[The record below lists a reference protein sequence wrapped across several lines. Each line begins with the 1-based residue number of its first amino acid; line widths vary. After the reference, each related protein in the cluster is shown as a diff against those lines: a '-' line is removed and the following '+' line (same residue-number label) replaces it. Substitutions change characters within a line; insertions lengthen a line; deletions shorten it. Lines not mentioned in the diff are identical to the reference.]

1 MSIQE
6 RFGNIAN
13 AAWQGTDSAFEFL
26 TDILQ
31 EFTGTQDEYEGVA
44 GTIWGSWN
52 DNVLGEGGVL
62 QSAIGP
68 EGVGGEIIDA
78 MPDPVKDI
86 GRPIFNAT
94 FDTIDAVYEMGVDR
108 PLAVLITLANAG
120 VMDGTITNYLDPRV
134 WQQAAE
140 IGSFGD
146 LFEPGKFYGEDKVG
160 GQRSAGQALALMV
173 NRTNILDPTEVER
186 VEGTTFYQMS
196 SGIVDAAMQWYLD
209 PTNIVG
215 KAYKA
220 KKATKD
226 DLLRQQVS
234 SGNYEAVLDTNGYRN
249 FKGALKEITDN
260 SGLEFS
266 ETFRKGNGFVFDD
279 EIKIGDLATKILA
292 AAKEGKFG
300 RPFRNMTWDE
310 AQTYAS
316 LSGGLD
322 VGRMDQAFDYMIR
335 IQLGDTQA
343 IADMEQAAR
352 SWVTG
357 LLNSDVY
364 DELMSVQDELAWLD
378 EMERKNWAVDA
389 IDENVEAL
397 PEQFKRL
404 AKQLELTP
412 EEIFERRQ
420 EIMGKLQTRQAE
432 LETSLFTDN
441 YGHMP
446 FAAALIVKQER
457 LRTLARN
464 VSNAVNGKDAHK
476 GLNWFD
482 DALNDNP
489 DLVTA
494 AADQI
499 LMNHNVNLLEPL
511 PMIGDLAKNGIA
523 AKTFIMDSPIGK
535 GILANPAVRLVTEKI
550 PHQLMNWDDPAQQF
564 TTFQRMLRD
573 AGNVTFEGKTLL
585 DEAGLNA
592 DAVLGEFMQIQSQ
605 KARREFFEE
614 KVTQLNYALPTLF
627 NKTLDQQSL
636 DNMARTLQRQYGQ
649 AQDVLR
655 THTKA
660 TKAYGNLDYSRLDYA
675 TDGEIMARYI
685 PMTPAQLRES
695 SLVPRYDLYQQAF
708 GDNMSD
714 LSRKV
719 RGTIE
724 QTLNGFTAI
733 WKKAVLLRPAWPM
746 RVLID
751 EVARNAATIGAQATI
766 SGFASG
772 FNDLRVA
779 WFRKSGIDLGLPM
792 MEEMIFTLTQA
803 KLRAKKMSRKGQV
816 FDENSIIGKRWDEWT
831 AETKWELTQNDY
843 VELLESYNE
852 AERIGLV
859 DPITDLTERVISK
872 EYGLKRIRRRTAMTT
887 GLGLFLAGP
896 AGAAIGGLYSLYGKN
911 TMRRVARSE
920 VLTNQMFA
928 LRESARADLANI
940 KARYRDQIAELDPN
954 DLETAKKLTKEME
967 DLDTAARILE
977 RGAEAL
983 SEHDKWLLDNFK
995 REDNKLYDN
1004 FTKVGELASQGN
1016 YNNVYLGGYSVE
1028 NAFGDNPTEIAIY
1041 KNAISSDNSNRQ
1053 MWEGVSAAAR
1063 RTTRQ
1068 KDRTQ
1073 FDIKNPKQTN
1083 SFPSAYNDT
1092 LNRQW
1097 IPIGGRQTPFQTFMS
1112 MFWEGASDETILK
1125 FLQNEGQM
1133 VRESFPQFFNQDPL
1147 ALIADLRAETNAFIP
1162 DLPQFA
1168 PVRQNAANGIEIEW
1182 NRDIQPL
1189 INRHFDGDIDK
1200 VRKAAGTD
1208 DFGKIVGDSSLQ
1220 DAAQVRNLQ
1229 MRVGSWIDEAFENIG
1244 TMTTDSLTRSP
1255 LFRTLYEKEVARQLA
1270 PLKGPDGDVFTLT
1283 GNDIRIIENRARSK
1297 AIRKSKDLLYDL
1309 AERNRFEEVASN
1321 LMPFVGAWQE
1331 VLTNWT
1337 GIAIDNP
1344 HMVARVV
1351 RNWRLLDAEDEDG
1364 NPLAVF
1370 RLPDIFDK
1378 NIPWDGGKVIPFS
1391 GGKLFGKASILSDTA
1406 VKFNLKSVSMIGG
1419 TPGVGPL
1426 VSYPI
1431 SEIVIE
1437 NPSFESA
1444 VGWILPYGVNEG
1456 QNAFTRWLDSAAPV
1470 WAKAMAGATGL
1481 STPERAQTLARITA
1495 DLAYEYESNGDI
1507 ISTEADWKVFEDEV
1521 YRRTT
1526 MILQIRAFGATSMPM
1541 SFRMQSP
1548 HWRMIDKYYEIAKD
1562 NGVEAADTW
1571 LLHNHSDLWAI
1582 TGRQTAARGVASGT
1596 LQGDKAY
1603 DKHQEFADSFPELRD
1618 FIIGRVGPLDV
1629 KFEYSRAVAIG
1640 EMQDGRR
1647 ADLTP
1652 REIYEGAST
1661 TKGWKTWRG
1670 VMDFVNEQLE
1680 ALAAMGKSGEL
1691 QAHPKLLDLVNST
1704 AVVIG
1709 RSNPT
1714 WYEEKLEMESPL
1726 GQARIIQGFR
1736 EFLLDPTFNYHPA
1749 WPLIERW
1756 VDNHDDTS
1764 LIMQQRY
1771 ESTGNRDFLRL
1782 GFEGNADLAA
1792 DFHTVNLDL
1801 ALRPDLAEIHTRYLS
1816 SINTVKQSNF
1826 AWNFPTTNK
1835 ALAA

>member
-31 EFTGTQDEYEGVA
+31 EFTGSQDEYDGMV

-52 DNVLGEGGVL
+52 DNVIGEGGVL

-78 MPDPVKDI
+78 LPNPVKDV

-94 FDTIDAVYEMGVDR
+94 FDTIDVAYEMVFDR
-108 PLAVLITLANAG
+108 PLAVLFTLANAG
-120 VMDGTITNYLDPRV
+120 VMDGTITNYIDPRV

-140 IGSFGD
+140 IASLGDVFDSDTWTGDSGGS
-146 LFEPGKFYGEDKVG
+146 
-160 GQRSAGQALALMV
+160 RSAGQAFALMI
-173 NRTNILDPTEVER
+173 NRANILDPTEVER
-186 VEGTTFYQMS
+186 IEGTPLYNIS
-196 SGIVDAAMQWYLD
+196 SGIVDAALQWYLD
-209 PTNIVG
+209 PANLAG
-215 KAYKA
+215 KAIKA
-220 KKATKD
+220 KRSTKNQE
-226 DLLRQQVS
+226 LRDQVVE
-234 SGNYEAVLDTNGYRN
+234 GNYEAVLNTNGYRN
-249 FKGALKEITDN
+249 FKGALKNIVDE
-260 SGLEFS
+260 SEVPFS
-266 ETFRKGNGFVFDD
+266 DKFNKGEGFVFDD
-279 EIKIGDLATKILA
+279 EVKIGELATKILG
-292 AAKEGKFG
+292 AAKRGQFG

-335 IQLGDTQA
+335 IQLGDVQA
-343 IADMEQAAR
+343 IADMEKAAKT
-352 SWVTG
+352 WVSTM
-357 LLNSDVY
+357 LNSNIY
-364 DELMSVQDELAWLD
+364 DELMAVQDELAWLN
-378 EMERKNWAVDA
+378 EMETKNL
-389 IDENVEAL
+389 IDEPLAEAATLEL
-397 PEQFKRL
+397 PPQFERL
-404 AKQLELTP
+404 AKKLDLSP

-420 EIMGKLQTRQAE
+420 EIIEQFKITQRD
-432 LETSLFTDN
+432 LEATLFNDS
-441 YGHMP
+441 YGNMP
-446 FAAALIVKQER
+446 FAAALILKQER
-457 LRTLARN
+457 FRTLAHN
-464 VSNAVNGKDAHK
+464 VSNKINGVEAHK
-476 GLNWFD
+476 GLEWFD
-482 DALNDNP
+482 DGVNNNP
-489 DLVTA
+489 DLVSA
-494 AADQI
+494 AADEI
-499 LMNHNVNLLEPL
+499 LLKHNINLLEPL
-511 PMIGDLAKNGIA
+511 PMIGDVAKNGIA
-523 AKTFIMDSPIGK
+523 VKTFIMDSPIGK
-535 GILANPAVRLVTEKI
+535 GVAANPAVRLVTEKV

-564 TTFQRMLRD
+564 TTFERMLRD
-573 AGNVTFEGKTLL
+573 AGNVVFEGKTLL
-585 DEAGLNA
+585 DEAGLNS
-592 DAVLGEFMQIQSQ
+592 DRVLGEFMQIKSQ
-605 KARREFFEE
+605 KARRQFFEAQ
-614 KVTQLNYALPTLF
+614 VTKLNASLPTLF

-636 DNMARTLQRQYGQ
+636 DNMARTLQRQYGR
-649 AQDVLR
+649 AQEVLQ
-655 THTKA
+655 THAKA
-660 TKAYGNLDYSRLDYA
+660 SKAYGNLDYSRLDYA

-708 GDNMSD
+708 GDNMSSA
-714 LSRKV
+714 SRKI

-724 QTLNGFTAI
+724 QTLNNFTAI

-751 EVARNAATIGAQATI
+751 EVARNAATIGAQATL

-779 WFRKSGIDLGLPM
+779 WFRKSGVDIGRPM
-792 MEEMIFTLTQA
+792 MDEIIFTLNQA
-803 KLRAKKMSRKGQV
+803 KIETRKMAKKGQV
-816 FDENSIIGKRWDEWT
+816 FDENSILGERWNDWS
-831 AETKWELTQNDY
+831 AEKQWDLKQDDY
-843 VELLESYNE
+843 VELLQSYNE
-852 AERIGLV
+852 AQRLGLV
-859 DPITDLTERVISK
+859 DPITDLTKRVISK
-872 EYGLKRIRRRTAMTT
+872 EYGKQRITRRTAMTT

-896 AGAAIGGLYSLYGKN
+896 IGAAVGGLYSLYGQN

-920 VLTNQMFA
+920 VLTNQLFA
-928 LRESARADLANI
+928 LREGARADLAKI
-940 KARYRDQIAELDPN
+940 KEGYRQQVAALDPN
-954 DLETAKKLTKEME
+954 DLETAKKLTKEMQ
-967 DLDTAARILE
+967 DLDTAAKILE
-977 RGAEAL
+977 RGAKEI
-983 SEHDKWLLDNFK
+983 EQHDQWLLDNFK
-995 REDNKLYDN
+995 KQDSKLYDN
-1004 FTKVGELASQGN
+1004 FQRVGELASEGN
-1016 YNNVYLGGYSVE
+1016 YNNIYLGGYSVE

-1053 MWEGVSAAAR
+1053 MWEGVSVAAR

-1068 KDRTQ
+1068 RDRTQ
-1073 FDIKNPKQTN
+1073 YDIKNPQQTD
-1083 SFPSAYNDT
+1083 SFPAAYNDT

-1097 IPIGGRQTPFQTFMS
+1097 IPIGGKQTPFQEFMS
-1112 MFWEGASDETILK
+1112 MFWDGSSDETILK
-1125 FLQNEGQM
+1125 FLQNEGQI
-1133 VRESFPQFFNQDPL
+1133 VRESFPDFFNQDPI
-1147 ALIADLRAETNAFIP
+1147 ALISDLRAETNTYIP
-1162 DLPQFA
+1162 DLPEFEN
-1168 PVRQNAANGIEIEW
+1168 VRKNAANGTEIEW
-1182 NRDIQPL
+1182 NRDIQP
-1189 INRHFDGDIDK
+1189 IIDRSFDGEVDK
-1200 VRKAAGTD
+1200 VRKAAQTD

-1220 DAAQVRNLQ
+1220 DAARHRNLQ
-1229 MRVGSWIDEAFENIG
+1229 MRVNNWVEEAFENIG

-1255 LFRTLYEKEVARQLA
+1255 LFRALYEKEIARQLA
-1270 PLKGPDGDVFTLT
+1270 PLENPDNRLFTLS
-1283 GNDIRIIENRARSK
+1283 GKDIEVIENRARSK
-1297 AIRKSKDLLYDL
+1297 AIIASKELLYDL
-1309 AERNRFEEVASN
+1309 AERSRFEEVASN

-1331 VLTNWT
+1331 VATRWT

-1351 RNWRLLDAEDEDG
+1351 RNWRLLEAEDEDG
-1364 NPLAVF
+1364 NPLAIF
-1370 RLPDIFDK
+1370 RLPNIFDT
-1378 NIPWDGGKVIPFS
+1378 NIPGDGEKFFPFS
-1391 GGKLFGKASILSDTA
+1391 GGKWFGKASVLTDTA
-1406 VKFNLKSVSMIGG
+1406 VNFNIKSISMIGG

-1444 VGWILPYGVNEG
+1444 VGWVLPYGVNEG
-1456 QNAFTRWLDSAAPV
+1456 QNALTRWFDSASPV
-1470 WAKAMAGATGL
+1470 WMKAMAGATGL
-1481 STPERAQTLARITA
+1481 STPERAQTLARVTA

-1507 ISTEADWKVFEDEV
+1507 ISTESDWQVFEDEV

-1526 MILQIRAFGATSMPM
+1526 QILQIRAFGATSMPM

-1548 HWRMIDKYYEIAKD
+1548 HWKMIDKYYEISKE
-1562 NGVEAADTW
+1562 NGIEAADTW

-1603 DKHQEFADSFPELRD
+1603 DKHQEFADTFPELRD
-1618 FIIGRVGPLDV
+1618 LIIGRVGPLDV
-1629 KFEYSRAVAIG
+1629 KFEYSRAVKIG

-1680 ALAAMGKSGEL
+1680 ASAAMGQSGDL

-1704 AVVIG
+1704 AVVMG

-1714 WYEEKLEMESPL
+1714 WYEEKLQTESPL
-1726 GQARIIQGFR
+1726 GQARVIQGLR
-1736 EFLLDPTFNYHPA
+1736 EFLLDPTFNYHPSWA
-1749 WPLIERW
+1749 LIERW

-1782 GFEGNADLAA
+1782 SYEGNADIAA
-1792 DFHTVNLDL
+1792 DFHTTNLDL
-1801 ALRPDLAEIHTRYLS
+1801 ALRPDLAEIHTRFLS
-1816 SINTVKQSNF
+1816 SIDTVKQTNF

>member
-31 EFTGTQDEYEGVA
+31 EFTGTQDEYDGVA
-44 GTIWGSWN
+44 ATIWGSWN

-68 EGVGGEIIDA
+68 EGVGGEIIDS
-78 MPDPVKDI
+78 MPDSVKEV

-108 PLAVLITLANAG
+108 PLAVLFTLANAG

-140 IGSFGD
+140 IGRFGD
-146 LFEPGKFYGEDKVG
+146 VLELGQFYGEDKIG
-160 GQRSAGQALALMV
+160 GERSAGQALALMI

-209 PTNIVG
+209 PSNIAG
-215 KAYKA
+215 KIYKG
-220 KKATKD
+220 KKLKKD
-226 DLLRQQVS
+226 GLLRQQVA
-234 SGNYEAVLDTNGYRN
+234 SGNYEAVLETNGYRN
-249 FKGALKEITDN
+249 FKGTLKNIVES
-260 SGLEFS
+260 SGIDFS
-266 ETFRKGNGFVFDD
+266 DTFRKGNGFIFDD
-279 EIKIGDLATKILA
+279 EIKIGELATKILG

-310 AQTYAS
+310 AQTYAT

-322 VGRMDQAFDYMIR
+322 VSRMDQAFDYMIR
-335 IQLGDTQA
+335 IQLGDTKA
-343 IADMEQAAR
+343 IGDMEQAAK

-364 DELMSVQDELAWLD
+364 DELMAVQDELSKLD
-378 EMERKNWAVDA
+378 EMERKNWQVNQ

-404 AKQLELTP
+404 AVSLELSP
-412 EEIFERRQ
+412 EQIFERRQ
-420 EIMGKLQTRQAE
+420 EIMTNLQTRQME
-432 LETSLFTDN
+432 LEASLFTDS

-446 FAAALIVKQER
+446 FAAALIAKQER
-457 LRTLARN
+457 LRTLSRN
-464 VSNAVNGKDAHK
+464 VSNSINGKDAHK

-482 DALNDNP
+482 EVMNDNP

-511 PMIGDLAKNGIA
+511 PMIGDFAKNGIA
-523 AKTFIMDSPIGK
+523 AKTFIMNSPLGQ

-564 TTFQRMLRD
+564 TTFERMLRD
-573 AGNVTFEGKTLL
+573 AGNVVFEGKTLL
-585 DEAGLNA
+585 DEAGLNS

-605 KARREFFEE
+605 KARREFFEQR
-614 KVTQLNYALPTLF
+614 VTELNHALPKLF
-627 NKTLDQQSL
+627 NETLDQYSL
-636 DNMARTLQRQYGQ
+636 DNMAQTLQRQYGQ

-655 THTKA
+655 THAKV

-685 PMTPAQLRES
+685 PMTPAQLKES

-779 WFRKSGIDLGLPM
+779 WFRKSGIDLGQPM

-803 KLRAKKMSRKGQV
+803 KLKAKKMSRKGQV
-816 FDENSIIGKRWDEWT
+816 FDENSVLGERWNEWT

-859 DPITDLTERVISK
+859 NPITDLTEKVIS
-872 EYGLKRIRRRTAMTT
+872 EQYGLQRITKRTAMTT

-896 AGAAIGGLYSLYGKN
+896 AGAAIGGLYSLYGRN

-928 LRESARADLANI
+928 LRESAHADLAKM
-940 KARYRDQIAELDPN
+940 KARYRDQISQLDSN
-954 DLETAKKLTKEME
+954 DLETAKKLTKEIE

-977 RGAEAL
+977 RGAEAI

-995 REDNKLYDN
+995 NEDKKLYDN
-1004 FTKVGELASQGN
+1004 FSKVGELASEGN
-1016 YNNVYLGGYSVE
+1016 YNNVWLGGYQTE
-1028 NAFGDNPTEIAIY
+1028 NAFGNNPTEIAIY
-1041 KNAISSDNSNRQ
+1041 KNAISSDSSNRQ

-1073 FDIKNPKQTN
+1073 FDIKNPKQVD

-1097 IPIGGRQTPFQTFMS
+1097 IPIGGKQTPFQEFMS
-1112 MFWEGASDETILK
+1112 MFWDGSSDETILK

-1133 VRESFPQFFNQDPL
+1133 VREAFPEFFNKDPL
-1147 ALIADLRAETNAFIP
+1147 ALIADLKAETNAFIP
-1162 DLPQFA
+1162 DLEQFA

-1189 INRHFDGDIDK
+1189 IDRHFDGDIDK

-1220 DAAQVRNLQ
+1220 DAAQTRNLQ
-1229 MRVGSWIDEAFENIG
+1229 MRVVTWIDEAFENIG

-1255 LFRTLYEKEVARQLA
+1255 LFRSLYDKEMARQLA

-1283 GNDIRIIENRARSK
+1283 GNDIKIIENRARSK
-1297 AIRKSKDLLYDL
+1297 AIKASKDLLYDL
-1309 AERNRFEEVASN
+1309 AERTRFEEVASN

-1344 HMVARVV
+1344 DLVGRVV
-1351 RNWRLLDAEDEDG
+1351 RNWRLLDAEDENG
-1364 NPLAVF
+1364 NALAVF
-1370 RLPDIFDK
+1370 RMPQIFDRNFSDK
-1378 NIPWDGGKVIPFS
+1378 IPFS

-1406 VKFNLKSVSMIGG
+1406 VKFNLKSISMIGG

-1426 VSYPI
+1426 VSFPV

-1481 STPERAQTLARITA
+1481 STPERAETLARITA

-1521 YRRTT
+1521 SRRTSK
-1526 MILQIRAFGATSMPM
+1526 ILQIRAFGATSMPV

-1548 HWRMIDKYYEIAKD
+1548 HWRMIDKYYEISKE
-1562 NGVEAADTW
+1562 NGIEAADTW

-1603 DKHQEFADSFPELRD
+1603 DKHQEFADTFPELRD
-1618 FIIGRVGPLDV
+1618 LIIGRVGPLDV
-1629 KFEYSRAVAIG
+1629 KFEYSRAVKIG

-1647 ADLTP
+1647 VDLTP

-1680 ALAAMGKSGEL
+1680 ASAAMGQSGDL
-1691 QAHPKLLDLVNST
+1691 QGHPKLLDLVNST
-1704 AVVIG
+1704 AVVMG

-1714 WYEEKLEMESPL
+1714 WYEEKLQTESPL
-1726 GQARIIQGFR
+1726 GQARVIQGLR

-1749 WPLIERW
+1749 WALIERW

-1764 LIMQQRY
+1764 VIMQQRY

-1782 GFEGNADLAA
+1782 SFRGNSDLAA

-1816 SINTVKQSNF
+1816 SIDTVKQSNF